1 MSLSILNNISALTAE
16 NNLNATQASLQN
28 TLTQLS
34 SGSRINSGSDDAAG
48 LSIANGLTASIAALT
63 QSVQNS
69 TNGVGLLQT
78 ADGALS
84 QVTTLLNRAT
94 TLATEASTSGITT
107 GGNSQSAALNNEFSS
122 ILSEIDSIGSKTNFN
137 GGAVFGSNGTSND
150 VQVFMSDGS
159 SSGVSSTSVNINQL
173 SAAQLGLGTTASN
186 TFGGNTNAVAT
197 DAVTLGGTTY
207 TFVAAGD
214 PTLTDGNASGTAVTV
229 AIGSSI
235 QGTLQNLADAINGT
249 GQAGTEY
256 ESATNGLGYTANTS
270 VQATSVSSTGL
281 TVTADTSGTAGNA
294 VVASFSGTGGL
305 NFTNTDATLNGGSGA
320 ALDLNNV
327 TDAQAALTAVTTAI
341 NTVASQRGVIGAG
354 VNQLTAASNVMNAQI
369 QNLTSAESGISDAD
383 IGTTVANMTKYNTL
397 QQTGISALQ
406 QANQASQTILKL
418 LQ

>member
-16 NNLNATQASLQN
+16 NNLNATQMSLQN

-48 LSIANGLTASIAALT
+48 LSIANGLTASVAALT

-107 GGNSQSAALNNEFSS
+107 GSNSQSAALNNEFSS
-122 ILSEIDSIGSKTNFN
+122 ILSEIDSIGSTTNFN
-137 GGAVFGSNGTSND
+137 GGAVFGSNGTSNN
-150 VQVFMSDGS
+150 VSVFMSDGTS
-159 SSGVSSTSVNINQL
+159 TGVSSTSVNINQL

-186 TFGGNTNAVAT
+186 TFGGNAQANVG
-197 DAVTLGGTTY
+197 DALTLGGTTY

-214 PTLTDGNASGTAVTV
+214 STLTDGSGSASAVTV
-229 AIGSSI
+229 ALGSSI

-256 ESATNGLGYTANTS
+256 ETGNVANTS
-270 VQATSVSSTGL
+270 VQATSVSSTGM
-281 TVTADTSGTAGNA
+281 TVTADTSGTAGNN
-294 VVASFSGTGGL
+294 VVASFTGASGGAGGL
-305 NFTNTDATLNGGSGA
+305 AFTSTDGTLAGGSGA
-320 ALDLNNV
+320 ALDLNNA
-327 TDAQAALTAVTTAI
+327 TDAQAALTAITTAI